1 MAQECK
7 LLLEILL
14 QTSMHTIKVNMTDQD
29 LLLVYINHGRCHWT
43 LLVCK
48 GAPIQL
54 IIIVIPGI
62 GHAAQAS

>member
-14 QTSMHTIKVNMTDQD
+14 QTSIHTKVNITDQD

-48 GAPIQL
+48 GAPIEL
-54 IIIVIPGI
+54 IIIVRTHTSHLGRRF
-62 GHAAQAS
+62 

>member
-14 QTSMHTIKVNMTDQD
+14 QTSINIKVNITDQD

-48 GAPIQL
+48 GAPIEL
-54 IIIVIPGI
+54 IIIVISGI
-62 GHAAQAS
+62 GPAAQAS

>member
-14 QTSMHTIKVNMTDQD
+14 QTSIHIKVNITDQD

-48 GAPIQL
+48 GAPI
-54 IIIVIPGI
+54 
-62 GHAAQAS
+62 